1 MILIVCNNQYNEEE
15 HAIYN
20 TETRDLI
27 TVDSHHSSI
36 SGIMEGFD
44 FLNIEYI
51 GFNMVS
57 DKKFREELYVE
68 GKYFCDMEQ
77 SELERK
83 IIKRYKKVRK
93 EKGLV

>member
-1 MILIVCNNQYNEEE
+1 
-15 HAIYN
+15 
-20 TETRDLI
+20 
-27 TVDSHHSSI
+27 
-36 SGIMEGFD
+36 MEGFD